1 MPCHYTRKAESVN
14 ERSPGLSRPRKPG
27 RPVMLPPLL
36 GDLIIVIPIPESCHY
51 RNVAIVR
58 IIQSKNQADIAA
70 ICILRAIPYSV
81 VIRKE
86 GFDGSYRLD

>member
-1 MPCHYTRKAESVN
+1 MKDPPAC
-14 ERSPGLSRPRKPG
+14 PG
-27 RPVMLPPLL
+27 RENRGGRSCSPPLL